1 MRGICQ
7 LLETLAVLIDRVAC
21 PTALQSRPAIM
32 VVLVLKAFSL
42 LNRAGA

>member
-21 PTALQSRPAIM
+21 STALQSRLAIM
-32 VVLVLKAFSL
+32 VDLVLSVYSIEGL
-42 LNRAGA
+42 GL

>member
-21 PTALQSRPAIM
+21 STVLQSRLAIM
-32 VVLVLKAFSL
+32 VDLVLSVYSIEGL
-42 LNRAGA
+42 GL